1 MAYTLLLNGQED
13 FKLLLIV
20 NLNHIQVNTIEK
32 ENIII
37 AVHYGK
43 RIINLSIPAGN
54 LVFNL
59 KANAFPPP
67 EDEAEEIQRALKEPV
82 GCGRLKDIVP
92 PDASVVIMGDDY
104 TRVTP
109 QEKIIPFVL
118 KELNE
123 AGVSDGRIK
132 IIIAYGTHR
141 PMTGDEIEKKYGR
154 ELMDRVRITG
164 HDCHNNLVDKGVT
177 RRGTHIIV
185 NKEVLDADFRIA
197 VGCVLPHHPVGWS
210 GGAKMLLPGIAGVKT
225 TNAMHLLG
233 ATEQQ
238 LGKVSTPCR
247 DEMEDFAREVGLHF
261 ILNVLQTDNGEL
273 LKAVSGHF
281 IDAHREAVSWGEKIY
296 GVPFKEK
303 ADITISSAH
312 PADYDLTQADKGL
325 FSAELATKSGGEII
339 LLSPC
344 EEGIAPTHGKE
355 MARLA
360 RYDDDTLL
368 KKLNMGEVED
378 PFGVSECM
386 YLNYIKRNFKATLTM
401 DPVLTNIMGFNYLGA
416 DNIQEFIDKRI
427 EAEPDIKIG
436 IVHQSSEVLPR
447 QI

>member
-1 MAYTLLLNGQED
+1 
-13 FKLLLIV
+13 LIV
-20 NLNHIQVNTIEK
+20 NLNDIQVNTTKKDNKTIP
-32 ENIII
+32 
-37 AVHYGK
+37 VHYGK
-43 RIINLSIPAGN
+43 RIINLNIPAGN
-54 LVFNL
+54 LAFNL
-59 KANAFPPP
+59 KANEFSPPA
-67 EDEAEEIQRALKEPV
+67 DEAEEIKRALREPV
-82 GCGRLKDIVP
+82 GSGRLKDIVP
-92 PDASVVIMGDDY
+92 PDASVVILGDDY

-109 QEKIIPFVL
+109 QAKIIPL
-118 KELNE
+118 ILDELNE
-123 AGVSDGRIK
+123 AGVSDDHIK

-141 PMTGDEIEKKYGR
+141 PMTKDEIEKKYGR
-154 ELMDRVRITG
+154 ELMQRVRIAG

-185 NKEVLDADFRIA
+185 NREVLEADFRIA
-197 VGCVLPHHPVGWS
+197 VGGVLPHHPVGWS

-261 ILNVLQTDNGEL
+261 ILNVLQTENGEL

-281 IDAHREAVSWGEKIY
+281 IDAHREAVRWGEKIY
-296 GVPFKEK
+296 GVPFKER

-360 RYDDDTLL
+360 RYDDETLL
-368 KKLNMGEVED
+368 KKLNAGEVED

-386 YLNYIKRNFKATLTM
+386 YLNHIKRNFKATLTM
-401 DPVLTNIMGFNYLGA
+401 DPVLANVMGFHYLGA
-416 DNIQEFIDKRI
+416 DNVQAYIDKRI